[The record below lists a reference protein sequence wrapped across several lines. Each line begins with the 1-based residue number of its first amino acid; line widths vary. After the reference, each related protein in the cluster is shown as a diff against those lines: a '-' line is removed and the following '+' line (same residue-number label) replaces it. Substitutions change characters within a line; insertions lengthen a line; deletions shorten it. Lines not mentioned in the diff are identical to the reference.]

1 MNKWINLQS
10 IIIIYCQTFYEYRFQ
25 KKKWIIYLNTLLFLL
40 NRNNIFFVQL
50 LHVRFF
56 FFKFLRSKLSQIAYL
71 SLSTVKCWNN
81 KISGHC
87 TSFLMIDRQY
97 VDVKSFISLH
107 CWNAARPKKRIYF
120 YTKLRTISTE
130 KWKKNNR
137 RLISVNVHDDLIL
150 AFFSRSLY
158 RRKIIDTQ
166 KLYFG

>member
-1 MNKWINLQS
+1 MNKSSIYNHNILSNFLWVSISKKKMNHISQY
-10 IIIIYCQTFYEYRFQ
+10 IIIFIKPKQYFFCP
-25 KKKWIIYLNTLLFLL
+25 TLTCK
-40 NRNNIFFVQL
+40 I
-50 LHVRFF
+50 F

-130 KWKKNNR
+130 KWKK
-137 RLISVNVHDDLIL
+137 ITVG
-150 AFFSRSLY
+150 LY
-158 RRKIIDTQ
+158 PLMFTMI
-166 KLYFG
+166 